1 MKEAYFPSD
10 KTEYYHYFQIGNIE
24 KAKFIYNNCNGF
36 VFNTKECMRLIV
48 DAMKKNNVIRSIET
62 YQKLYEDFNKYA
74 DILIEGKDIDSID
87 TYNKYIH
94 LLMIIVN
101 ETIDFT
107 EHIIYHCR
115 KDLKKLKFEIDGKQ
129 FYISKLL
136 KDNLK
141 IPFYI
146 NYDDSVN
153 AFINN
158 YGRII
163 IDFLMIFTII
173 FASLITQKAI
183 LSFEVSALG
192 IIEIASAVAFDIF
205 ALYMV
210 VRWLLSIRLF
220 NLTDTMNQVYKRNYE
235 LINHP
240 FDCNKKK
247 KYNLLKYIE
256 LMINILKKK

>member
-1 MKEAYFPSD
+1 MKEEYFPSD

-24 KAKFIYNNCNGF
+24 KAKFLYNNCNGF
-36 VFNTKECMRLIV
+36 VFNTKECMELIEG
-48 DAMKKNNVIRSIET
+48 AMKKNNNIRSIET
-62 YQKLYEDFNKYA
+62 YKKLYDDFNKYA
-74 DILIEGKDIDSID
+74 DILIEGKCIDSID

-107 EHIIYHCR
+107 EHIIYYCR
-115 KDLKKLKFEIDGKQ
+115 KDLEKLKFEIDGKQ
-129 FYISKLL
+129 VYISKLL
-136 KDNLK
+136 KDNLR
-141 IPFYI
+141 IPIYI
-146 NYDDSVN
+146 NNDDSAN

-163 IDFLMIFTII
+163 IDLLMIFIII
-173 FASLITQKAI
+173 FTLLITPKAI
-183 LSFEVSALG
+183 LSFEVSVLG

-205 ALYMV
+205 AVYMV

-240 FDCNKKK
+240 FDSNK
-247 KYNLLKYIE
+247 NNIFKYIKF
-256 LMINILKKK
+256 MVDILKKE